1 MKFKPYLIVI
11 ATAILLSCLSC
22 RKAKNDAVVKVSLFT
37 VTLTDNFIPDQ
48 YKAIVFVSGPDGKL
62 LADTTCTANGTY
74 NLCLKDGAVMP
85 AWVMVTIVNYE
96 TVMHE
101 LKIHM
106 NTYTHVTP
114 QSNWTI
120 KGLNPD
126 STGHIITSLLNVPS
140 PHGQILY
147 SNSGYYNITF
157 NPDLRTSMLYKSTDD
172 LYVKVSYSTG
182 DRFKIVSGVLPN
194 GNYNID
200 MGDASLTES
209 QSISFPFPVQNYE
222 ADVFGYKEQN
232 FDSPIPTLADMVIS
246 DGNTVNTIKVSY
258 PPSFF
263 AGYNT
268 QLMIQETYTSDVL
281 YYYHTDGVI
290 PGTFKKTDASILSMQ
305 PEKGSVKVQSTGTF
319 EMITAHWEY
328 ISPALEFYDWQIYV
342 PDTTQTVT
350 LPAIAPAF
358 SRLFNSLAIDSLNLV
373 YTELTDFQTLASY
386 NEFLQKVFD
395 PSHPQTPDRFES
407 SSVKRN
413 YSKKS
418 LFSSQ
423 RHKGA
428 EK

>member
-1 MKFKPYLIVI
+1 M
-11 ATAILLSCLSC
+11 AILFSCLSC
-22 RKAKNDAVVKVSLFT
+22 KKTTNEEAKVKVQTTLFT

-48 YKAIVFVSGPDGKL
+48 YKAIIFISGPDGKP
-62 LADTTCTANGTY
+62 LADTTCIANGTY
-74 NLCLKDGAVMP
+74 NLCLKNGVVMP

-120 KGLNPD
+120 KGLKPD
-126 STGHIITSLLNVPS
+126 STGHIVLSLVNIPLPKGEIIYSTS
-140 PHGQILY
+140 GF
-147 SNSGYYNITF
+147 YNITF

-172 LYVKVSYSTG
+172 LYVKVNYTTG

-200 MGDASLTES
+200 MADASLTGS

-222 ADVFGYKEQN
+222 ADIYGYKEQN
-232 FDSPIPTLADMVIS
+232 FDSPIPTLTDMVIS
-246 DGNTVNTIKVSY
+246 DGKTVSNIKVAY

-263 AGYNT
+263 TGFHT

-281 YYYHTDGVI
+281 YYYHTDGDI
-290 PGTFKKTDASILSMQ
+290 PGTFKKTDASIVSMQ
-305 PEKGSVKVQSTGTF
+305 PEKGSVKIQSTGTF
-319 EMITAHWEY
+319 DMITAHWEY
-328 ISPALEFYDWQIYV
+328 VSPALEFYDWQIYG

-395 PSHPQTPDRFES
+395 PSHPQIPDRFES

-413 YSKKS
+413 YSQKS
-418 LFSSQ
+418 LFSPQ
-423 RHKGA
+423 RRRGA